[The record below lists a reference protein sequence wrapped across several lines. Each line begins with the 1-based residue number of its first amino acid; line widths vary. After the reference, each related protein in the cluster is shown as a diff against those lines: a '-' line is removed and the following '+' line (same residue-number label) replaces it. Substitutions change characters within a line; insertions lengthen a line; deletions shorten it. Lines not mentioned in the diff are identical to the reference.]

1 MYRYL
6 LLSPKVLILSVDSNI
21 MVQNQKRMKLSTSM
35 LLHSIVLWVTSKN
48 WIFFK
53 RKLFIPSG
61 SSRSKIIGQGHV
73 CLEIFSSIFYLS
85 FFNFSSFL
93 SLCIDLVWYCQF
105 YVSPVNYSDS
115 DRNNCSLRK
124 HAHTINSN
132 IVQLQK

>member
-35 LLHSIVLWVTSKN
+35 LLHSIVLRVTSKN
-48 WIFFK
+48 WIFLNENYF
-53 RKLFIPSG
+53 PSG

-85 FFNFSSFL
+85 FFNFSFFL

-105 YVSPVNYSDS
+105 DVSPVNYSDF